1 MRKLFP
7 ILLTLCLLPALLL
20 PARAAEKEQIEPYVQ
35 SMIQCYRYHQEA
47 AMDVIDDQLAQMEA
61 VDPDQAAVWER
72 IMEDWNWV
80 NTDMPV
86 GENVLPDG
94 LPEDGSLC
102 IVVLGYG
109 LNPDGSMQEELVDR
123 LVVALASALKYPN
136 AWIAV
141 TGGQTSPVEGVTEAG
156 QMAAW
161 LQQKGIEKSRIILEN
176 QSLSTVANAVNVY
189 KMLNASYPQISSI
202 ALVSSDYHITW
213 SGAMF
218 TTVSNYYFG
227 YKAGNPIDLLAS
239 AVCATGQT
247 ADTMVQQAWGI
258 SLITG
263 MPFDEDAPVPTLYEV
278 EKAEEPAAEQTEAA
292 PHMAQQDQPGEPDQE
307 QPQQEKEKRNFLPLI
322 LAPAL
327 LAAAGYI
334 LMPKKPRKKR
344 QRPEWKWED

>member
-1 MRKLFP
+1 
-7 ILLTLCLLPALLL
+7 
-20 PARAAEKEQIEPYVQ
+20 
-35 SMIQCYRYHQEA
+35 
-47 AMDVIDDQLAQMEA
+47 MEA

-72 IMEDWNWV
+72 IMQDWNWV
-80 NTDMPV
+80 NTQMPV

-109 LNPDGSMQEELVDR
+109 LNTDGSMKEELVDR

-141 TGGQTSPVEGVTEAG
+141 AGGQTSPMEGVTEAG
-156 QMAAW
+156 QMSAW
-161 LQQKGIEKSRIILEN
+161 LQKKGIEKSRIIVEN

-189 KMLNASYPQISSI
+189 KMLNTSYPQVNSI
-202 ALVSSDYHITW
+202 ALISSDYHVAW
-213 SGAMF
+213 GGAMF
-218 TTVSNYYFG
+218 TTVSNYNFG

-239 AVCATGQT
+239 AVCVTGQT

-278 EKAEEPAAEQTEAA
+278 EKAAEPDAEPTEAS
-292 PHMAQQDQPGEPDQE
+292 PYMAQQDQAGEPDQE
-307 QPQQEKEKRNFLPLI
+307 PQQQEEKGERNFLPLI
-322 LAPAL
+322 LVLAL

-334 LMPKKPRKKR
+334 FMPKKPRKKR
-344 QRPEWKWED
+344 QRPEWKWEE